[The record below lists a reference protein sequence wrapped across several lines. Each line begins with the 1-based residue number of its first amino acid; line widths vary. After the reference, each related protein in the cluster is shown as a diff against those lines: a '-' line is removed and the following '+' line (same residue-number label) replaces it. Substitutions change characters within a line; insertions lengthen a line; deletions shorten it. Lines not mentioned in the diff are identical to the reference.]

1 MEDAEERG
9 NDHWRSVLELVRGM
23 RSTTQVEGLASPR
36 RPGVYPG
43 PQEGQRRIKAHR
55 TGCQ

>member
-9 NDHWRSVLELVRGM
+9 NDRWRSVLELVRGM
-23 RSTTQVEGLASPR
+23 RSTTQVEGLASLR

-43 PQEGQRRIKAHR
+43 PQEGPWFMCVLVIF
-55 TGCQ
+55 

>member
-9 NDHWRSVLELVRGM
+9 NDRWRSVLELVRGM
-23 RSTTQVEGLASPR
+23 RSTTQVEGLASLR
-36 RPGVYPG
+36 RPGVYP
-43 PQEGQRRIKAHR
+43 QEGRRRIKAHR

>member
-1 MEDAEERG
+1 MEDVEERG
-9 NDHWRSVLELVRGM
+9 NECWRSVLELVRGM
-23 RSTTQVEGLASPR
+23 RSTTQVEGLASPQ

-43 PQEGQRRIKAHR
+43 PQEGRRRIKAHR